1 MGIGM
6 IETHLK
12 RKEEET
18 VAAAVTAANR
28 DSSRKELGLDK
39 ADSLIVT

>member
-1 MGIGM
+1 MGIGT

-12 RKEEET
+12 RKEEAG
-18 VAAAVTAANR
+18 AAAVTAANR
-28 DSSRKELGLDK
+28 DSCRKELGLDK